1 MESAEELINFNVG
14 GWYFSIPKSKV
25 AQFPESLLWKEACVQ
40 DQSENLRLFIDQ
52 DGFIFR
58 HLHYYMQTSK
68 LSFFSCAELNLL
80 YEQAL
85 ILQLTPLL
93 QVKWDIPCG
102 FFIIFSFLDNI
113 VCRRMSRSLRISL
126 YQCLR

>member
-1 MESAEELINFNVG
+1 MESAEEELINFNVG
-14 GWYFSIPKSKV
+14 GWYFSVPKSKV
-25 AQFPESLLWKEACVQ
+25 AQFPESLLWKEASVQ

-52 DGFIFR
+52 DGFVFR

-68 LSFFSCAELNLL
+68 LPFFSCAELNLL

-93 QVKWDIPCG
+93 QVKWDILCG
-102 FFIIFSFLDNI
+102 FSRILFSFLDII
-113 VCRRMSRSLRISL
+113 VCRRMSKSLCI
-126 YQCLR
+126 